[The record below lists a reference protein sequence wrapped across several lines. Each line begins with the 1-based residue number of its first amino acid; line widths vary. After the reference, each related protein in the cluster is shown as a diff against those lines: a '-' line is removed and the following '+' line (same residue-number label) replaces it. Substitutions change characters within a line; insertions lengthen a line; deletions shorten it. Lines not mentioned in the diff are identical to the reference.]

1 MVTKAE
7 AQTMLNEGDR
17 IAQTVAERR
26 PKEHVPYVGVGLLT
40 ALVIPGFDLF
50 DRMTW
55 GWVTIAIA
63 ITGYIACMTYFGARR
78 WITVRERSPQWT
90 WPAISVWM
98 MLMGVTATLLDGHTD
113 LAYTIAGIAAAIPPL
128 AWGLR
133 LRRTS

>member
-1 MVTKAE
+1 M
-7 AQTMLNEGDR
+7 
-17 IAQTVAERR
+17 
-26 PKEHVPYVGVGLLT
+26 PYVGVGLLT

-63 ITGYIACMTYFGARR
+63 ITGYAACMAYFGSRR
-78 WITVRERSPQWT
+78 WIAVRDRSPEWT

-133 LRRTS
+133 LRRTP

>member
-7 AQTMLNEGDR
+7 AETMLNEGDR
-17 IAQTVAERR
+17 IAQTVAARR
-26 PKEHVPYVGVGLLT
+26 AKEHVPYVGVGLLT

-63 ITGYIACMTYFGARR
+63 IAGYAACMTYFGSRR
-78 WITVRERSPQWT
+78 WIAVRERSPEWT

>member
-7 AQTMLNEGDR
+7 AETMLNEGDR
-17 IAQTVAERR
+17 IARAVTERR

-50 DRMTW
+50 DRTTW

-63 ITGYIACMTYFGARR
+63 IAGYAACMTYFGSRR
-78 WITVRERSPQWT
+78 WIVVRERSSQWT

-113 LAYTIAGIAAAIPPL
+113 LAYTITGIAAAIPPL

>member
-7 AQTMLNEGDR
+7 AETMLREGDR
-17 IAQTVAERR
+17 IARTVAARS

-50 DRMTW
+50 DRRTW

-63 ITGYIACMTYFGARR
+63 IAGFGACMTYFGSRR
-78 WITVRERSPQWT
+78 WIAVGERSPEWS
-90 WPAISVWM
+90 WPAISVWI

-113 LAYTIAGIAAAIPPL
+113 LAYTITGIAAAIPPL